1 MGSLSRHPGIQWW
14 RTHFF
19 FRKKGENVL
28 YKFGYIFRTGFFLHS
43 KIADRTERA
52 SDKSSK
58 LEVVLYT
65 TLTSY

>member
-1 MGSLSRHPGIQWW
+1 MFYTSLATYSEPG
-14 RTHFF
+14 
-19 FRKKGENVL
+19 
-28 YKFGYIFRTGFFLHS
+28 FLHS